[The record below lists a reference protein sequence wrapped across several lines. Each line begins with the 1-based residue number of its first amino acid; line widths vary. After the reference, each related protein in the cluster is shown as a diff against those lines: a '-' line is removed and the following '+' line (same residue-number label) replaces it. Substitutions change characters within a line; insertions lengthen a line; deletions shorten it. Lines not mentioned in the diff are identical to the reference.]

1 MSSACVYNNHSYCL
15 LQRWKEFRLRRLLK
29 MTDNRDRNEITEI
42 TGSTDSLHY
51 EKKVRCFLCLLVNIF
66 ILLWQHFITDVRY
79 PPNSDNTILKYISR
93 VYKPFLLS
101 GFMSEQKV
109 NRFCG
114 YFGFAV
120 ISVSRLFQNSE
131 TGLTNLWKKPAQ
143 SG

>member
-1 MSSACVYNNHSYCL
+1 MFDVSCL
-15 LQRWKEFRLRRLLK
+15 DSRLRRLLK
-29 MTDNRDRNEITEI
+29 ITDNRNRTEI
-42 TGSTDSLHY
+42 TGSTDSLNY

-66 ILLWQHFITDVRY
+66 IFLYQHFITDVRY

-120 ISVSRLFQNSE
+120 SRLFQNSE
-131 TGLTNLWKKPAQ
+131 TGLTNL
-143 SG
+143 